1 MIAERVINRTGVR
14 EMDLVDAIHVCRH
27 EDPEFLRTRIN
38 AGYNEKPDD
47 RAITLY
53 RSAFAAWT
61 ILNKEDTPVMVGGV
75 FDELGL
81 NRLTFWM
88 VPTTEFK
95 RSFWPEVN
103 EIGKKILEFS
113 FELPETTRIESIIP
127 TSIPKGKSWIERLG
141 FTYEGTMRAYGKDGE
156 DYLRYSL
163 LKGEG
168 HV

>member
-1 MIAERVINRTGVR
+1 MIAERVINRPGVR

-38 AGYNEKPDD
+38 AGYDEKPDD

-61 ILNKEDTPVMVGGV
+61 LLNKEDTPVMVGGV
-75 FDELGL
+75 FDDLGL
-81 NRLTFWM
+81 NRLT
-88 VPTTEFK
+88 
-95 RSFWPEVN
+95 FWPEVN

-113 FELPETTRIESIIP
+113 FELPEMTRIESIIP